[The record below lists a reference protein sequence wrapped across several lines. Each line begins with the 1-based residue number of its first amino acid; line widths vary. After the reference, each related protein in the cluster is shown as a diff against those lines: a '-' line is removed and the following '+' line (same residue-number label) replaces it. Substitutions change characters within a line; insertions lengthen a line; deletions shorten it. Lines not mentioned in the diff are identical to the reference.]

1 MRKPECCL
9 KYYPASPVNSQPVQ
23 QNIQSYPIALNRLD
37 IQPIQQNQPRI
48 QLSHYT
54 HNQPIRPILPKP
66 LQSENA
72 NKTQRL
78 QSTPKHSP
86 VPRDKRAPSTRS
98 VGKNVQKEAKARR
111 DVSKLT
117 TGDLEYE
124 VPEKGDTIV
133 HGYACLNPPNHYLLK
148 ALLKRLKQEHM
159 IDIINRK
166 NKKNQTALYCAVR
179 LDYDKVV
186 KTLIE
191 FGADPNIKAQNGD
204 EQSAAIHHAA
214 MSGTTKTLLAL
225 LEADKIFIDLDN
237 GLGQTALH
245 CAIIAQKEKGIP
257 RRDVMEKL
265 LQKGANYQSQDKFGR
280 TPLIYCV
287 LKKQMDLLKI
297 LLNHIEPDRQIAAKN
312 MKDHFDK
319 SAKDYAEEMKDS
331 DDMDYSNVLLHSPR

>member
-237 GLGQTALH
+237 GLG
-245 CAIIAQKEKGIP
+245 
-257 RRDVMEKL
+257 
-265 LQKGANYQSQDKFGR
+265 
-280 TPLIYCV
+280 
-287 LKKQMDLLKI
+287 
-297 LLNHIEPDRQIAAKN
+297 
-312 MKDHFDK
+312 K
-319 SAKDYAEEMKDS
+319 SY
-331 DDMDYSNVLLHSPR
+331 